1 MTKIRHSHIQKTSE
15 NVPLHHLFIDNVH
28 YFVETMRYYQK
39 KHYFC
44 KQL

>member
-1 MTKIRHSHIQKTSE
+1 MTTNRHSHIQKPSG